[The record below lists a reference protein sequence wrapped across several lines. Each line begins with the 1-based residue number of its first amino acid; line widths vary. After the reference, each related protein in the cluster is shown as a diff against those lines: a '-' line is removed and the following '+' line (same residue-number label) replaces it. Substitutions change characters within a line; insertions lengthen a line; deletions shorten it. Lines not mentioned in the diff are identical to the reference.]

1 LLFSLRVDKQT
12 NDTTKRSERKEDIAM
27 PPPSSKIER
36 KERRKVEGRQTRLV
50 FDPLPSGS
58 SDLEGGYE
66 DPEGGPSPAQAEKNV
81 GKSPKR
87 IKYEVPSREVLSRPS
102 PMSSRP
108 MSSRD
113 GIAEVITPGRQ
124 IDRARGRGRGRG
136 RGKMM
141 AKRGGSGGGSGSLFG
156 GGRGMPTPVKSSQV
170 VASQIMG
177 GRGRVRR
184 GGGEFNFQF
193 GGVSCVH
200 A

>member
-1 LLFSLRVDKQT
+1 
-12 NDTTKRSERKEDIAM
+12 M

-36 KERRKVEGRQTRLV
+36 KERRKVEGRQTRLM

-66 DPEGGPSPAQAEKNV
+66 DPEGGSSPAQARRDV
-81 GKSPKR
+81 GKSPAR
-87 IKYEVPSREVLSRPS
+87 IKYEVPSRPS
-102 PMSSRP
+102 PMSSREC
-108 MSSRD
+108 
-113 GIAEVITPGRQ
+113 IAEVITPGRQ
-124 IDRARGRGRGRG
+124 TDRARGRGRGRG

-141 AKRGGSGGGSGSLFG
+141 AKRGGGRSGSLFG

-170 VASQIMG
+170 VASQIAG

-184 GGGEFNFQF
+184 GGGEFKFQF
-193 GGVSCVH
+193 GVLNMYQ

>member
-1 LLFSLRVDKQT
+1 
-12 NDTTKRSERKEDIAM
+12 M

-58 SDLEGGYE
+58 SDLEGGS
-66 DPEGGPSPAQAEKNV
+66 SPAQARRDV
-81 GKSPKR
+81 GKSPAR
-87 IKYEVPSREVLSRPS
+87 IKYEVPSRPS

-108 MSSRD
+108 MSSRE

-124 IDRARGRGRGRG
+124 TDRVRGRGRG

-141 AKRGGSGGGSGSLFG
+141 AKRGQGGSGSLFG
-156 GGRGMPTPVKSSQV
+156 GGRGIPTPVKSSQV
-170 VASQIMG
+170 VASQIAG

-193 GGVSCVH
+193 GVLNMYQ

>member
-1 LLFSLRVDKQT
+1 
-12 NDTTKRSERKEDIAM
+12 M

-58 SDLEGGYE
+58 SDLEGG
-66 DPEGGPSPAQAEKNV
+66 GSSPAQVEKNV
-81 GKSPKR
+81 GKSPAR
-87 IKYEVPSREVLSRPS
+87 IMYEVPSREVPSRPS
-102 PMSSRP
+102 P

-141 AKRGGSGGGSGSLFG
+141 AKRGGSRSGNGSLFG

-170 VASQIMG
+170 VASQIVG
-177 GRGRVRR
+177 GRGRGRR

-193 GGVSCVH
+193 RGVSCVH
-200 A
+200 RLE